1 MASVNK
7 KAFAVGISVFTD
19 IYIERKLFMLRNI
32 IVRTVTFSLALVF
45 GIGSIFAAVP
55 APAKTFKLGAADLN
69 RSQTRV
75 VNYESHAYKMTL
87 ASGQH
92 AVVTINAAH
101 VANLKVT
108 TGDGKVFARTGER
121 FYKVELNGTGDTTI
135 ELSSITPSLYSIE
148 FKQS

>member
-1 MASVNK
+1 
-7 KAFAVGISVFTD
+7 
-19 IYIERKLFMLRNI
+19 MLKNA

-45 GIGSIFAAVP
+45 GLSSIFAAVP
-55 APAKTFKLGAADLN
+55 APVKIFKVEAADLN
-69 RSQTRV
+69 SSQTRI
-75 VNYESHAYKMTL
+75 VNYGGHAYKMTL

-101 VANLKVT
+101 IANLKVT
-108 TGDGKVFARTGER
+108 TGDGKVLTRTGDR

-135 ELSSITPSLYSIE
+135 ELSSVTPSLYSIE